1 MLIRCLT
8 LPPTFI
14 TVNTEASE
22 MEAALAQD
30 RVKALTIAFESF
42 DTNRD
47 GSISAEELKA
57 GLEKAFKG
65 LEITPEQ
72 ASKLMIA
79 FDESNDGAIQFNE
92 FKGVDAFKLRLEAFI
107 RDEKDAEIKALYAA
121 RENKAAAEIA
131 EQKSEAL
138 AQFQSS
144 FNDGPPNNSDKLVSL
159 LPYLFPLL
167 DSIQYGRFLLS
178 TEQDNPLVA
187 TLAVLYQLY
196 LTIPFSGLIAFFA
209 LGALSNNLR
218 LNRLVRFNI
227 QQAISLDIGLILPG
241 LIGGIGNIGLPYLGV
256 TVPGDVS
263 VTLQTLTFFVFSAA
277 ILYACVSSLLG
288 TVPNKIPL
296 ISDRVERRVLK
307 ASMFDENGNLLPNE
321 KERDADKKDKDDKK

>member
-1 MLIRCLT
+1 MYCFRIPFTYHCL
-8 LPPTFI
+8 P
-14 TVNTEASE
+14 EASE

-42 DTNRD
+42 DTNKD
-47 GSISAEELKA
+47 GSISAEELKT

-65 LEITPEQ
+65 LVITPEQ

-92 FKGVDAFKLRLEAFI
+92 FKGVEAFKLRLEAFI
-107 RDEKDAEIKALYAA
+107 RDEKDAEIKALFAA
-121 RENKAAAEIA
+121 RENKAAAELA
-131 EQKSEAL
+131 EQKSNAL

-144 FNDGPPNNSDKLVSL
+144 FNDGPPSTSDKVVSL

-178 TEQDNPLVA
+178 TEQDNPLIQ
-187 TLAVLYQLY
+187 TLAVLYQIY

-227 QQAISLDIGLILPG
+227 QQAIAIDIGLILPS
-241 LIGGIGNIGLPYLGV
+241 LLGGIGLIGLPYLGI
-256 TVPGDVS
+256 TVPDDVK
-263 VTLQTLTFFVFSAA
+263 VTFETLTFFLFSAA
-277 ILYACVSSLLG
+277 ILYSCVSSLLG
-288 TVPNKIPL
+288 ITPNKLPF
-296 ISDRVERRVLK
+296 ISEGVERRVPK
-307 ASMFDENGNLLPNE
+307 ASMFDEDGNILPSDKE
-321 KERDADKKDKDDKK
+321 KDDAKKDKK

>member
-1 MLIRCLT
+1 M
-8 LPPTFI
+8 
-14 TVNTEASE
+14 
-22 MEAALAQD
+22 AQD

-47 GSISAEELKA
+47 GSISAEELKM

-65 LEITPEQ
+65 LVITPEQ

-92 FKGVDAFKLRLEAFI
+92 FKGAEAFKLRLEAFI

-121 RENKAAAEIA
+121 RENKVAAELA

-144 FNDGPPNNSDKLVSL
+144 FNEGPATNSDKVVSL

-178 TEQDNPLVA
+178 TEQDNPLIA

-209 LGALSNNLR
+209 LGALSSNMR

-227 QQAISLDIGLILPG
+227 QQAISLDIALILPS
-241 LIGGIGNIGLPYLGV
+241 LLGGVGVIGLPYLGV
-256 TVPGDVS
+256 TVPDEVK
-263 VTLQTLTFFVFSAA
+263 VTLSTLTFFLFSAA
-277 ILYACVSSLLG
+277 ILYSCLSSLLG
-288 TVPNKIPL
+288 IVPNKIPFV
-296 ISDRVERRVLK
+296 SDGVERRVPK
-307 ASMFDENGNLLPNE
+307 ASMFDETGNLPSND
-321 KERDADKKDKDDKK
+321 KDADKKDKKDKK